1 MNSFNKKIKALSSC
15 LLAVLVVYAIIFTD
29 EGVAQSK
36 DEHAQVS
43 SEDPG
48 LLKSEGTWIP
58 EVWQRYVDNDAF
70 TPKLPD
76 FSQAGYAM
84 GERPL
89 PEINGPVFDVT
100 DKAYGA
106 IPDDQVDDTKA
117 IQAAID
123 AAGKAGGGVVLLPRG
138 RYEIRSKIETKA
150 LQITSDKVVIRGE
163 GGSAGGT
170 VLHLGFPA
178 FTGNVRRLG
187 SVPAEQAARSGAT
200 IAVIGPENE
209 QQITTV
215 TADILRGQTLVRV
228 ADSSLL
234 TVGQDVVI
242 ALEDPL
248 IDEKNPDPL
257 KADISVQLTSPF
269 QLTADQTDT
278 FGKASRDYTWIVKID
293 EILDSNT
300 VRLCKPAR
308 FDLYVRYNP
317 KITSFTG
324 IREVGIENLLIESS
338 WPGDYQH
345 HKPYKDQTGKIIRT
359 AKEQDYLWNGVWI
372 SHVVDSWVKNVTFKD
387 LTQGAIISHSA
398 NCTLQNLRF
407 EGKDGHA
414 GVTIGRSNDVLLA
427 EAEFYARLV
436 HPVTLTMMA
445 SGNVVTNSTSH
456 YEGRNDATGTDAV
469 IDFHGIFPFENLF
482 DKLTGFYVCPGGDMS
497 VLPHA
502 GVRNVFWNIKAPEAM
517 SCYTGPTDNEFF
529 RTYATAGTSSHSE
542 ATMYEHVPQAFFIG
556 ITRKGEKPVTIGRST
571 LDRTNQWF
579 TVEGLNRQELGISS
593 LYEAQRDLRRI
604 HSGNSKKSMNS
615 KASYKKDE

>member
-1 MNSFNKKIKALSSC
+1 MNSFYKTIKAMPLC
-15 LLAVLVVYAIIFTD
+15 LLAVLVVYPIVFPD
-29 EGVAQSK
+29 EGVAQPK
-36 DEHAQVS
+36 GEQVQVS
-43 SEDPG
+43 LDDQGPPKIESA
-48 LLKSEGTWIP
+48 WIP
-58 EVWQRYVDNDAF
+58 EVWQRYVNNDDSA
-70 TPKLPD
+70 TQLPD

-89 PEINGPVFDVT
+89 PEINSPVFVVT
-100 DKAYGA
+100 DQEYGA
-106 IPDDQVDDTKA
+106 IPNDQVDDTRA

-138 RYEIRSKIETKA
+138 RYEIRAKPETNA
-150 LQITSDKVVIRGE
+150 LRITSDKVVIRGE
-163 GGSAGGT
+163 GGSANGT
-170 VLHLGFPA
+170 VLHLGHPA
-178 FTGNVRRLG
+178 FKGNVRRLG
-187 SVPAEQAARSGAT
+187 SVPADQAARSGAT

-228 ADSSLL
+228 ADSSGLAA
-234 TVGQDVVI
+234 GQDVVI

-248 IDEKNPDPL
+248 IDETNPDPI

-278 FGKASRDYTWIVKID
+278 FGKASRDYTWIVKIS
-293 EILDSNT
+293 EVLDSNT
-300 VRLCKPAR
+300 VRLFKPAR
-308 FDLYVRYNP
+308 FDLFARYKP
-317 KITSFTG
+317 RITSFSG
-324 IREVGIENLLIESS
+324 ICEVGIENLLIESS

-345 HKPYKDQTGKIIRT
+345 HKPYKDQTGTVIRT
-359 AKEQDYLWNGVWI
+359 AKEQDYLWNGIWI
-372 SHVVDSWVKNVTFKD
+372 SHVVDSWVKNVTFRD
-387 LTQGAIISHSA
+387 LTQGTIISHSA

-407 EGKDGHA
+407 DGKDGHA
-414 GVTIGRSNDVLLA
+414 GVTIGRSNDILLA
-427 EAEFYARLV
+427 QADFYARLV

-502 GVRNVFWNIKAPEAM
+502 GVRNVFWNIRAPETM
-517 SCYTGPTDNEFF
+517 SCYTGPTDDEFF

-556 ITRKGEKPVTIGRST
+556 ITRKGEKPVTIGQST
-571 LDRTNQWF
+571 LDRTNQWY
-579 TVEGLNRQELGISS
+579 TVEGLNRQALGISS

-604 HSGNSKKSMNS
+604 HSARGKKFPKVSDNQ
-615 KASYKKDE
+615 DQ